1 MSVLSKS
8 PIVGRVVAVLRS
20 PERES
25 GLEKQ
30 RMDRLQLS
38 FDGIEGDCH
47 GGRIRASD
55 SRMVT

>member
-8 PIVGRVVAVLRS
+8 SIVGRVVAVLRS

-30 RMDRLQLS
+30 PVNRLTLR
-38 FDGIEGDCH
+38 FDGIEGD
-47 GGRIRASD
+47 
-55 SRMVT
+55 